1 MNELIEFLSSKEIMV
16 VYVVAVAAC
25 LLCLIIYIVE
35 KNNEKLKRRQNTKEL
50 NKLVEEISNEVIPS
64 GEEPITS
71 LASSDKITEAVN
83 NIVQKEPTIEVL
95 DSTKEMPKVSQLK
108 EEVIF
113 EEPQLTKISNEE
125 ISKEANINIEKE
137 ETVIKNELKAQEKN
151 LVYTSIEPDQETA
164 KLELEKLTNEL
175 KRQEL
180 EKDEIENISLT
191 NYEEEQ
197 EENAI
202 ISLEELI
209 KKSKEMYAAN
219 ELSQYKDEGNEPIS
233 LKDLERQMTNQKLPS
248 YDEPFIIENVIE
260 TAPEEEATLTI
271 EKAPEKV
278 VLDDLNTVNIKS
290 NQETQNSFAK
300 KFQSSPIISPIYGI
314 EKPLSSNEM
323 QLENT
328 ANYDKLDEEI
338 KKTNEFIMTLK
349 ELQKKLD

>member
-233 LKDLERQMTNQKLPS
+233 LKDLERQNTEEFP
-248 YDEPFIIENVIE
+248 YHWNVECSERILE
-260 TAPEEEATLTI
+260 YAETLTI
-271 EKAPEKV
+271 GEGFEQKTIE
-278 VLDDLNTVNIKS
+278 LLGFQIFDIGSRFGWLN
-290 NQETQNSFAK
+290 
-300 KFQSSPIISPIYGI
+300 
-314 EKPLSSNEM
+314 
-323 QLENT
+323 
-328 ANYDKLDEEI
+328 
-338 KKTNEFIMTLK
+338 
-349 ELQKKLD
+349 QKNKRRFRRFNLY